1 MIAWIVPFFVGKRQ
15 GRGRFSS
22 APLRLSINL
31 PAEGL
36 GGKDSVKENR
46 QGCLLRLVNRLF
58 ETSKGFKKSLSL
70 SKRLFRQAERP
81 RNRRVPGPFFL

>member
-1 MIAWIVPFFVGKRQ
+1 M
-15 GRGRFSS
+15 
-22 APLRLSINL
+22 
-31 PAEGL
+31 
-36 GGKDSVKENR
+36 KENR

-81 RNRRVPGPFFL
+81 RNRRVPGLLFL